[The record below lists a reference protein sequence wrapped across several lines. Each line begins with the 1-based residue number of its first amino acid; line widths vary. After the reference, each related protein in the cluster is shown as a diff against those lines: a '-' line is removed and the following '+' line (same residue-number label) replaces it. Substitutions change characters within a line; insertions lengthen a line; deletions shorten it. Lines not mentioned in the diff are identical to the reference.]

1 MAVRTINNT
10 NPYGVI
16 KTRGRNI
23 IEIREKPTQVLNI
36 NAGIYLF
43 NDLIINFIKNKIN
56 VKLDMNELFNY
67 LNKSK
72 KKVIAFPLYEKWQDI
87 GTMKNFIEAKKYL

>member
-1 MAVRTINNT
+1 M
-10 NPYGVI
+10 
-16 KTRGRNI
+16 K
-23 IEIREKPTQVLNI
+23 KPRFKKFLVVLRP
-36 NAGIYLF
+36 
-43 NDLIINFIKNKIN
+43 FIKNKIN